1 MRIFEGKHKDGD
13 WGEKHNFIDDNDVY
27 VGYDAGQD
35 CCEYADWFISDKIET
50 KTPEKLP
57 KEAELDGWFFDTT
70 FFKEDCLT
78 DCDDGGSIVLRITKG
93 DKEKFLH
100 IFNCH
105 NGYYGHTFIMEIKG
119 KQTLERCL

>member
-13 WGEKHNFIDDNDVY
+13 WGEKHNFID
-27 VGYDAGQD
+27 
-35 CCEYADWFISDKIET
+35 
-50 KTPEKLP
+50 
-57 KEAELDGWFFDTT
+57 
-70 FFKEDCLT
+70 
-78 DCDDGGSIVLRITKG
+78 